1 MRIISWNI
9 NGIGKRFDELE
20 ELAYRY
26 RPNFICLQKVRC
38 NDGRDD
44 YKIEGYRQLFNLN
57 DYGSWSGVTTYW
69 KIPEDAGRFPGFH
82 SPERINDDFLSK
94 DGHMQVFDC
103 KDFFLVNA
111 YVPFANK
118 TIEGAETYRQR
129 WNAAFQEFI
138 KKLTSEKSV
147 AICGDLNI
155 VHTIKDTCDKRLE
168 QNRPCFNKWERENFN
183 SLLKNCR
190 LIDSFREINQDANI
204 PTFYGNYRS
213 TGLGNRIDYF
223 LISCSLLASVTAAD
237 ILSDFG
243 TGQSVP
249 IILDFEDDDV

>member
-20 ELAYRY
+20 EQAYRY

-147 AICGDLNI
+147 VICGDLNI